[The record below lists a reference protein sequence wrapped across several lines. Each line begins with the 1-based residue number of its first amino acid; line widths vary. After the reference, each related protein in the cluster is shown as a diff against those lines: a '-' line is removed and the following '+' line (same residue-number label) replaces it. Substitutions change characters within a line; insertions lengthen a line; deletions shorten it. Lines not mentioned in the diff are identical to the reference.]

1 MGGLECADPPAVEL
15 DYHTSCRVDSDA
27 VACES
32 PAVVFEHDMMGE
44 KTAVG
49 FPFGDDVFWIVL
61 HDIEPVLQCV
71 EDVAGENV
79 SVDG

>member
-1 MGGLECADPPAVEL
+1 MGSLECADAAAVEL
-15 DYHTSCRVDSDA
+15 DYHAPGGVDSDA

-49 FPFGDDVFWIVL
+49 FPFGDDVFGIGL
-61 HDIEPVLQCV
+61 HDIEPVIECV
-71 EDVAGENV
+71 EDVAGKNV